1 MNQTF
6 STRREFNTPI
16 PPTGAFV
23 YYRLEVKIHA
33 VQTIGASDLIL
44 DLFCFIVPQVP
55 AESGFGSIGRKKNQ
69 SGEFGEAVTRVAT
82 RCTLRYAP
90 SESDLVKVK
99 CFCDDLSRD
108 QLAMKSEGSTV
119 AWLITLYGTN
129 LNFLSLS
136 LPLLSKC

>member
-55 AESGFGSIGRKKNQ
+55 AESGFGSIGRKKQ
-69 SGEFGEAVTRVAT
+69 SGEFGEAAT
-82 RCTLRYAP
+82 RELRLGTHYVTLR
-90 SESDLVKVK
+90 
-99 CFCDDLSRD
+99 
-108 QLAMKSEGSTV
+108 
-119 AWLITLYGTN
+119 
-129 LNFLSLS
+129 LSLIS
-136 LPLLSKC
+136 SRSNAFVTTYHVIN